1 MRLFLNAG
9 SAGVGRSKVEK
20 ESDRSSRKANDAKR
34 RFDYAKRERDLDKKL
49 TYLAEGLSYL
59 AESVEHASNTTP
71 PLAGIALASSLLA
84 KDLGGALE
92 EQTEDIVKK
101 LK

>member
-1 MRLFLNAG
+1 
-9 SAGVGRSKVEK
+9 
-20 ESDRSSRKANDAKR
+20 
-34 RFDYAKRERDLDKKL
+34 
-49 TYLAEGLSYL
+49 LSYL

-92 EQTEDIVKK
+92 EQTEDIIEK